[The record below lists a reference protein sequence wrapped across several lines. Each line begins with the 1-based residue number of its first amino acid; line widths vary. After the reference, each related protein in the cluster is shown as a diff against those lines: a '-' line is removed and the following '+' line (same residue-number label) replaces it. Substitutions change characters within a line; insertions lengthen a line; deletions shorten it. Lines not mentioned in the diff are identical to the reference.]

1 MIYDSL
7 GEMALGTRL
16 RMLSDKVTKDAT
28 KLYALYGVDLKP
40 NWFPVFYVLTQERTE
55 KSIMAIA
62 DQIGHSHPSVVKIVR
77 DMEKA
82 ELIAKTKDTSDKR
95 KQLICLTK
103 KGQQITKDIQNQYL
117 DVNSAIIELFQQS
130 THNIWQGIIE
140 LEYLLNEKTLF
151 DRVLEQKKLRE
162 SVSIRIIPYT
172 DNYQADFKLLN
183 EAWIRQYFKLEDS
196 DYKAL
201 DFPEDYILNKGG
213 AILVALDNKQVV
225 GVCALQKL
233 ENHPYPYELA
243 KMAVSPAAHG
253 RGIGYLFGKAI
264 LKKAKELGANHVYLE
279 SNTILRPAINL
290 YQKLGFKKVSG
301 ITTPYERCN
310 IQMVVDLK
318 SY

>member
-16 RMLSDKVTKDAT
+16 RMLSEKVTKDAT

-40 NWFPVFYVLTQERTE
+40 NWFPVFFVLTQERTE
-55 KSIMAIA
+55 KSITAIA
-62 DQIGHSHPSVVKIVR
+62 VQIGHSHPSVVKIVR

-82 ELIAKTKDTSDKR
+82 KLIAKTKDKSDKR
-95 KQLICLTK
+95 KQLVCLTK
-103 KGQQITKDIQNQYL
+103 KGKQIAKDIQKQYL
-117 DVNSAIIELFQQS
+117 DVNSAIMNLFQQS

-151 DRVLEQKKLRE
+151 DRVWEQKKLRE
-162 SVSIRIIPYT
+162 FASIRIIPYT

-183 EAWIRQYFKLEDS
+183 EAWIRQYFKMEDS

-201 DFPEDYILNKGG
+201 DYPEDYILNKGG

-233 ENHPYPYELA
+233 ENHPYHYELA
-243 KMAVSPAAHG
+243 KMAVSPAAQG
-253 RGIGYLFGKAI
+253 RRIGYLLGRAI

-279 SNTILRPAINL
+279 SNTVLTPAINL

-301 ITTPYERCN
+301 LPTPYERCN
-310 IQMVVDLK
+310 IQMVVDL
-318 SY
+318 